1 MYNDFNFKG
10 SRMQLKQKVSFLIS
24 FILFISV
31 SAAFSADWHFIPP
44 TDSGVVNVKDYGAKG
59 DGVTD
64 DTMAIRKA
72 INENINKSRYRSN
85 PFIYFPEGTYLV
97 SGPIES
103 RSGDPE
109 KIAKGKEWSAGWR
122 SFLTLVGQSRSKTVI
137 KLKDNAGGYTDPKVK
152 KWVIATGSES
162 DKRTNYHGGGN
173 RAFRHGI
180 YSLTVDVGQGNPGAI
195 GIDFLANNR
204 GSIDGVTIKA
214 PQGSGH
220 TGIALTRNWPG
231 PAFIND
237 VLIDGFDR
245 GIEASHFQYGMSFEN
260 ITLRNQQQI
269 AIKNNQ
275 NVLTFR
281 KLDYEG
287 DVPFYISPSD
297 ASMLVV
303 VDSTV
308 KSTSESNKVAI
319 QSKGFVNLRRVKFEG
334 YSQIID
340 DTSKKDN
347 DLPAKDKA
355 LTVVENFDLGVTY
368 SENNQPKALNLP
380 IADIPHTLPPND
392 VKWVYGG
399 TTGEELQKAIDNGAE
414 YIYIKPTMTVKVKE
428 PVIIRNKVKLIF
440 GMSGMISAEKGKE
453 AIIIEEGASPVVAFE
468 NIFIQGLVKHVSSR
482 TFVMKKGDF
491 HEGGYHAT
499 GTGKT
504 HIVDVIGRGYQ
515 IGPKHT
521 FYGRQVNSE
530 FGTEPLFINE
540 GKSVILSFKMESSTR
555 SDKKKIL
562 GTPSFLNRNG
572 GQLEVL
578 GGLLYTLGSKKHHAP
593 LVPAFTNLKGKI
605 AVSFRKNGIPSTR
618 YIKILQKGDNEKN
631 VLTEKEF
638 KGRGSALLYDER

>member
-1 MYNDFNFKG
+1 
-10 SRMQLKQKVSFLIS
+10 MQLTQKTNYLSLLIL
-24 FILFISV
+24 IASV
-31 SAAFSADWHFIPP
+31 STGFSADWHFIPP
-44 TDSGVVNVKDYGAKG
+44 KDSGVVNVKDYGAKG

-64 DTMAIRKA
+64 DTLAIRNA
-72 INENINKSRYRSN
+72 INENINKSRYRCN
-85 PFIYFPEGTYLV
+85 PFIYFPQGTYLV

-122 SFLTLVGQSRSKTVI
+122 SFLTLVGESRNKTVI
-137 KLKDNAGGYTDPKVK
+137 KLKDQAEGYTDSNKK

-162 DKRTNYHGGGN
+162 DKRTNFHGGGN

-180 YSLTVDVGQGNPGAI
+180 YNLTVNVGEGNPGAI
-195 GIDFLANNR
+195 GIDFLSNNR
-204 GSIDGVTIKA
+204 GSIDGVTIVA
-214 PQGSGH
+214 PKGSGH

-287 DVPFYISPSD
+287 NVPFYISPSD

-303 VDSTV
+303 VDSRV
-308 KSTSESNKVAI
+308 KSIAKGDQAAI
-319 QSKGFVNLRRVKFEG
+319 QSRGFVNLRRVKFEG
-334 YSQIID
+334 YKQIVD
-340 DTSKKDN
+340 DTSKKNN

-355 LTVVENFDLGVTY
+355 STVVENFDLGVTY
-368 SENNQPKALNLP
+368 SEKNNAQALNLP
-380 IADIPHTLPPND
+380 IADIPHTLPPSD
-392 VKWVYGG
+392 VTWVYGG
-399 TTGEELQKAIDNGAE
+399 MTGEELQKAIDDGAE
-414 YIYIKPTMTVKVKE
+414 YIYLKPLKTVKVTK

-440 GMSGMISAEKGKE
+440 GMSGMISAEKGKD
-453 AIIIEEGASPVVAFE
+453 AVIIEEGDSPIVAFE
-468 NIFIQGLVKHVSSR
+468 NIFVQGVVKHVSSR

-499 GTGKT
+499 GSGKT
-504 HIVDVIGRGYQ
+504 HIVDVIGRGYN

-562 GTPSFLNRNG
+562 GTPSFLNRND

-578 GGLLYTLGSKKHHAP
+578 GGLLYTLGNKKHHAP

-618 YIKILQKGDNEKN
+618 YIKILQKGDDEKN
-631 VLTEKEF
+631 ALTEKEF